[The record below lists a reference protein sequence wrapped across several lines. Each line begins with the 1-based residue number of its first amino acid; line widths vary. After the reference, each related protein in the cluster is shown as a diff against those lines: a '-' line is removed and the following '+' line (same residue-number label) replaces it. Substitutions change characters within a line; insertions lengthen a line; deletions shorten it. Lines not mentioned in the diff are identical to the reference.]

1 MDTII
6 GDDERQSLLDLGKWI
21 STALISGVAGASI
34 LRSFVVLTTGMDRF
48 FTGTSLP
55 PLIWPL
61 AGALFTGLVIYRITM
76 DAAGEGMPSY
86 IRGIVIDQG
95 DLPFKATFF
104 KYVAALITLGTYGNG
119 GIVGPLGR
127 VAAGT
132 SSVILGG
139 LKRISPKFTQNDVR
153 VAGICGMAA
162 FTGSV
167 FHSSIGA
174 GLFAVEVIHRRSINY
189 KDLFPAILSSC
200 TAVLFSKALGWESY
214 YGLTVH
220 NSFMDLRMIG
230 WLVLFAM
237 LIGLAGGLYNITY
250 KKIAVLF
257 RRDQGQFVPKLL
269 LGSFLAFSLAYTV
282 NPQLVGTSKGIFM
295 ALSRGDLSAIFANLP
310 TLGRG
315 SLALLII
322 VVVKVLSN
330 CLTVGSGMNAGFTGP
345 ALLTGM
351 LLGAA
356 ASLFLGLEVGSATYH
371 AFMAAGFAGMLAST
385 VNVPLAA
392 AVLAVEVFGLS
403 YSFPAGLSAIIGFQ
417 MMRSSFL
424 YDSGSKGNLTNR

>member
-1 MDTII
+1 
-6 GDDERQSLLDLGKWI
+6 
-21 STALISGVAGASI
+21 
-34 LRSFVVLTTGMDRF
+34 
-48 FTGTSLP
+48 
-55 PLIWPL
+55 
-61 AGALFTGLVIYRITM
+61 
-76 DAAGEGMPSY
+76 
-86 IRGIVIDQG
+86 
-95 DLPFKATFF
+95 
-104 KYVAALITLGTYGNG
+104 
-119 GIVGPLGR
+119 
-127 VAAGT
+127 
-132 SSVILGG
+132 
-139 LKRISPKFTQNDVR
+139 
-153 VAGICGMAA
+153 
-162 FTGSV
+162 
-167 FHSSIGA
+167 
-174 GLFAVEVIHRRSINY
+174 
-189 KDLFPAILSSC
+189 
-200 TAVLFSKALGWESY
+200 
-214 YGLTVH
+214 
-220 NSFMDLRMIG
+220 MDLRMIG